1 LIASGVPGLDEVLG
15 GGLRAGH
22 IYFVEGAPGTGK
34 TTLALQFAL
43 EGVRRGEATL
53 VISMAE
59 CADELCTSAASHGW
73 DLSGLALRDLAA
85 PDAVRSTALFE
96 LSEVELDE
104 RVDAVLAEMDALRP
118 ARLVLDTLGALRDF
132 CTQPWQFRRRLEQFR
147 DKAQALGTTMLF
159 TDDLTGGEQLR
170 PRSLAWGLIQLE
182 QRIGDYGP
190 PRRRLWLPKLR
201 GQPYSGGCHD
211 MRIATGGVQ
220 VFPRLETPAPTE
232 PAAGGQVQSGVAELD
247 TLLGGGLERGTS
259 LGILGP
265 PGCGKSTLV
274 CLFALAAV
282 ARGERAALYLFDE
295 AEETLK
301 LRCRSQQL
309 DVDAALASG
318 LLALRQLDPAEVA
331 PGELAREL
339 HTEVVERGTRII
351 AIDSLNGYL
360 QAMPDERFMSLH
372 VHHLLSWLGRHRVL
386 SLLTLALPSPLSQ
399 KAGLDLDLS
408 YITDAVIAQRYF
420 EAYGSIRYALSVI
433 KKRYGDHERAIRE
446 FRIGAGGII
455 VGAPLAEFRG
465 VLSGVPEY
473 VGERQPLL

>member
-1 LIASGVPGLDEVLG
+1 
-15 GGLRAGH
+15 
-22 IYFVEGAPGTGK
+22 
-34 TTLALQFAL
+34 
-43 EGVRRGEATL
+43 
-53 VISMAE
+53 
-59 CADELCTSAASHGW
+59 
-73 DLSGLALRDLAA
+73 
-85 PDAVRSTALFE
+85 
-96 LSEVELDE
+96 
-104 RVDAVLAEMDALRP
+104 
-118 ARLVLDTLGALRDF
+118 
-132 CTQPWQFRRRLEQFR
+132 
-147 DKAQALGTTMLF
+147 
-159 TDDLTGGEQLR
+159 
-170 PRSLAWGLIQLE
+170 
-182 QRIGDYGP
+182 
-190 PRRRLWLPKLR
+190 
-201 GQPYSGGCHD
+201 
-211 MRIATGGVQ
+211 
-220 VFPRLETPAPTE
+220 
-232 PAAGGQVQSGVAELD
+232 
-247 TLLGGGLERGTS
+247 
-259 LGILGP
+259 
-265 PGCGKSTLV
+265 
-274 CLFALAAV
+274 V